1 MRVPLPAARI
11 KQAMAG
17 ERLFTG
23 GGSFEVWAL
32 YVKALV
38 RPLFTEN
45 AVYNLSLMSP
55 YVLVVES
62 DPELQ
67 RRIGDTL
74 SEAHY
79 ALAAE
84 AEIGWAKRSMAI
96 QAPDAVVID
105 TALPDGTGFTLA
117 EAIRR
122 TPETEHA
129 PIFFVASTHRGA
141 SHASEARRRFA
152 PAEYLSTPLDVS
164 RLLALLLELIPPKEI
179 TAEPVVP
186 NYPGGASGDV
196 EQRRERRSVENE
208 AKSVGS
214 GEADLHGSL
223 ARQPFA
229 HVLQRMYAGR
239 LTGAL
244 LLTSDKVNERMGE
257 KVKKIVYVENG
268 YPIAV
273 RSNDPNECLGQ
284 ILLQQRMISAEMLA
298 ESLRQ
303 MKASKKRQGELLV
316 EMGALSPYNLSRALV
331 LQMEAKLLEVFWW
344 RDGRFAFKKGQ
355 PAHDQPVRLERS
367 PAALI
372 LEGIRRS
379 YDAERM
385 RSVLDPFTG
394 LYLMP
399 SRDRRQRLQDITPD
413 PNEQRFIDSLDGSVK
428 YEAALATTMIP
439 TDRARLLLVAMAEA
453 GMILPSGQPTARV
466 SDVPPMVEDSQPHL
480 AAVGRSRDDLQAIFE
495 VMLHQTHFEVLALD
509 REATQAEIDTAFQVR
524 ARDFHP
530 DHFRLR
536 DEAVRVVAERI
547 FERLEE
553 AHAVLADPT
562 ARRRYIAQLD
572 KSRPAKSAS
581 AESSGEPPQ
590 VVAERIYFQGVA
602 HLRARRYRDA
612 AEAFAQATALMPT
625 QASYRSALGWA
636 LYRQAPADARAV
648 AAGLD
653 ELLRAAEADPK
664 NPWSRVSLGRFYAET
679 GKPDE
684 AIRIFE
690 DVLRMSPGLSDIEEE
705 IRRLKG
711 AS

>member
-1 MRVPLPAARI
+1 
-11 KQAMAG
+11 
-17 ERLFTG
+17 
-23 GGSFEVWAL
+23 
-32 YVKALV
+32 
-38 RPLFTEN
+38 
-45 AVYNLSLMSP
+45 MSP

-84 AEIGWAKRSMAI
+84 TEIGWAKRSMTI

-105 TALPDGTGFTLA
+105 TALPDGTGFALA
-117 EAIRR
+117 ESIRR
-122 TPETEHA
+122 TAETEHA

-164 RLLALLLELIPPKEI
+164 RLLALLLEIIPPKEI

-186 NYPGGASGDV
+186 NYPGGVDAD
-196 EQRRERRSVENE
+196 QKRERRSVEDE
-208 AKSVGS
+208 AKSVGT
-214 GEADLHGSL
+214 GDTVLHGSL
-223 ARQPFA
+223 ASQPFA
-229 HVLQRMYAGR
+229 HVLQRIYAGR
-239 LTGAL
+239 MSGAL
-244 LLTSDKVNERMGE
+244 VLTSDKVDKKTGQRIK
-257 KVKKIVYVENG
+257 KVVYVQNG
-268 YPIAV
+268 YPVAA
-273 RSNDPNECLGQ
+273 RSNDPSECLGQ
-284 ILLQQRMISAEMLA
+284 ILLQQRTISAETLA

-303 MKASKKRQGELLV
+303 MKASKKMQGELLV
-316 EMGALSPYNLSRALV
+316 EMGAISPYNLSRALV
-331 LQMEAKLLEVFWW
+331 AQMEAKLLEVFSW

-385 RSVLDPFTG
+385 HSVLEPYTG
-394 LYLMP
+394 QHLMP
-399 SRDRRQRLQDITPD
+399 SRDRRQRLQDITAD
-413 PNEQRFIDSLDGSVK
+413 PNEQRFIDSLDGTVK

-439 TDRARLLLVAMAEA
+439 IDRARLLLVAMSEA
-453 GMILPSGQPTARV
+453 GMIIPSRQPA
-466 SDVPPMVEDSQPHL
+466 SKVEETHPLVDSQPQL
-480 AAVGRSRDDLQAIFE
+480 AAGGRTREDLQTIYEA
-495 VMLHQTHFEVLALD
+495 MLHQTHFEVLVLD
-509 REATQAEIDTAFQVR
+509 REATQAEIDTAFEVR
-524 ARDFHP
+524 AKDFHP

-536 DEAVRVVAERI
+536 DEGVRVVAERI

-553 AHAVLADPT
+553 AHAVLSEPT
-562 ARRRYIAQLD
+562 ARRRYTSQLD
-572 KSRPAKSAS
+572 QARPPKI
-581 AESSGEPPQ
+581 SSGEAAAESPQ

-612 AEAFAQATALMPT
+612 AEAFRQATVLMPS

-636 LYRQAPADARAV
+636 IYRQAPADARAI
-648 AAGLD
+648 AAGLG
-653 ELLRAAEADPK
+653 ELLRAAKADPK

-684 AIRIFE
+684 AIQIFE
-690 DVLRMSPGLSDIEEE
+690 EVLRMSPGLSDIEEE

>member
-1 MRVPLPAARI
+1 
-11 KQAMAG
+11 
-17 ERLFTG
+17 
-23 GGSFEVWAL
+23 
-32 YVKALV
+32 
-38 RPLFTEN
+38 
-45 AVYNLSLMSP
+45 MSP

-84 AEIGWAKRSMAI
+84 AEIGWAKRSMTI

-105 TALPDGTGFTLA
+105 TFLPDGTGFALA
-117 EAIRR
+117 EEVRR
-122 TPETEHA
+122 TAETEHA

-164 RLLALLLELIPPKEI
+164 RLLALMLEIIPPKEI
-179 TAEPVVP
+179 TAEPLVP
-186 NYPGGASGDV
+186 NYPGAVDAD
-196 EQRRERRSVENE
+196 QKRERRSVEHE
-208 AKSVGS
+208 AKSVGT
-214 GEADLHGSL
+214 GDADLHGSL

-229 HVLQRMYAGR
+229 HVLQRIYAGR
-239 LTGAL
+239 LSGAL
-244 LLTSDKVNERMGE
+244 VLTSDKADKKTGE
-257 KVKKIVYVENG
+257 KIKKIVYVQNG
-268 YPIAV
+268 YPIAA
-273 RSNDPNECLGQ
+273 RSNDPSECLGQ
-284 ILLQQRMISAEMLA
+284 ILLQQRTISAETLA

-303 MKASKKRQGELLV
+303 MKASKKKQGELLV
-316 EMGALSPYNLSRALV
+316 EMGAISPYNLSRALV
-331 LQMEAKLLEVFWW
+331 VQMEAKLLEVFSW

-355 PAHDQPVRLERS
+355 PSHDQPVRLERS

-385 RSVLDPFTG
+385 RSVLEPYTG
-394 LYLMP
+394 LHIMP
-399 SRDRRQRLQDITPD
+399 SPDRRQRLQDITAD
-413 PNEQRFIDSLDGSVK
+413 PNEQRFIDSLDGTVK

-439 TDRARLLLVAMAEA
+439 IDRARLLLVAMSEA
-453 GMILPSGQPTARV
+453 GMIVSSRQPASRV
-466 SDVPPMVEDSQPHL
+466 EEAQPPVDSQPQL
-480 AAVGRSRDDLQAIFE
+480 AAGGRTREDLQTIFE
-495 VMLHQTHFEVLALD
+495 AMLHQTHFEVLALD
-509 REATQAEIDTAFQVR
+509 REATQTEIDTAFEVR
-524 ARDFHP
+524 AKDFHP

-536 DEAVRVVAERI
+536 DEGVRGIAERI

-553 AHAVLADPT
+553 AHAVLSDPT
-562 ARRRYIAQLD
+562 ARRRYANQLD
-572 KSRPAKSAS
+572 QTRPPKI
-581 AESSGEPPQ
+581 SSGEAAAESPQ

-612 AEAFAQATALMPT
+612 AEAFRQATVLMPS

-636 LYRQAPADARAV
+636 IYRQAPADARAI
-648 AAGLD
+648 AAGLG

-684 AIRIFE
+684 AIHIFE
-690 DVLRMSPGLSDIEEE
+690 EVLRMSPGLSDIEEE

>member
-1 MRVPLPAARI
+1 
-11 KQAMAG
+11 
-17 ERLFTG
+17 
-23 GGSFEVWAL
+23 
-32 YVKALV
+32 
-38 RPLFTEN
+38 
-45 AVYNLSLMSP
+45 MSP

-62 DPELQ
+62 DPEMQ

-79 ALAAE
+79 ALASE
-84 AEIGWAKRSMAI
+84 AEIGWAKRSMLI

-105 TALPDGTGFTLA
+105 THLPDGSGFALA
-117 EAIRR
+117 EEIRR
-122 TPETEHA
+122 TPETEHS

-152 PAEYLSTPLDVS
+152 PAEYLPAPLDVS
-164 RLLALLLELIPPKEI
+164 RLLALLLERVPPKEV
-179 TAEPVVP
+179 TLEPLVP
-186 NYPGGASGDV
+186 NYPGATILDL
-196 EQRRERRSVENE
+196 EEKRERRDVETA
-208 AKSVGS
+208 AKSMGT
-214 GEADLHGSL
+214 GDPDLRGSL

-229 HVLQRMYAGR
+229 HLLQRIYAGR

-244 LLTSDKVNERMGE
+244 LLTSA

-268 YPIAV
+268 YPVAV
-273 RSNDPNECLGQ
+273 RSNDPTECLGQ
-284 ILLQQRMISAEMLA
+284 ILLEQRMISAETLA

-303 MKASKKRQGELLV
+303 MKVSKKRQGELLV

-331 LQMEAKLLEVFWW
+331 LQMEAKLLEVFSW
-344 RDGRFAFKKGQ
+344 REGRFAFKKGQ

-385 RSVLDPFTG
+385 RGVLDPYTA

-399 SRDRRQRLQDITPD
+399 SPDRRQRLQDITAD
-413 PNEQRFIDSLDGSVK
+413 PNEQRFIDSLDGTVK
-428 YEAALATTMIP
+428 FEAALATTMIP

-453 GMILPSGQPTARV
+453 GMIVPSQEPASKVAEEAQPLA
-466 SDVPPMVEDSQPHL
+466 DSQPHL
-480 AAVGRSRDDLQAIFE
+480 TAGGRSRDDLAAILE
-495 VMLHQTHFEVLALD
+495 VMHHQTHFEVLALD
-509 REATQAEIDTAFQVR
+509 REATQAEVDTAYEVR

-530 DHFRLR
+530 DRFRKR
-536 DEAVRVVAERI
+536 TEGVRVLAERI

-553 AHAVLADPT
+553 AHAVLSDAT
-562 ARRRYIAQLD
+562 ARRRYLAQLE
-572 KSRPAKSAS
+572 KKKSAGDEAAPAS
-581 AESSGEPPQ
+581 ESPQ

-612 AEAFAQATALMPT
+612 AEAFRQATALAPG

-648 AAGLD
+648 AAGLG
-653 ELLRAAEADPK
+653 ELLRAADSDSK

-679 GKPDE
+679 GMPDE

-690 DVLRMSPGLSDIEEE
+690 EVLRMSPGLSDIEEE